1 MRILLL
7 VAILLVPQTLWAQ
20 TDKCPDEYKP
30 CVIGSSTLRTRTPGP
45 PTLVGEDGTYLGRL
59 SSNPYDPE
67 STSNPFGRFGSPYS
81 PHSINNPYGKYGSPY
96 SPYSATNPYAT
107 SAPKI
112 VDPYLGRPS
121 ANPYAPDSTANPY
134 GRYGS
139 RFSPT
144 SIKNPNSIYGSPFSP
159 HSVTNPYATT
169 TPQP

>member
-81 PHSINNPYGKYGSPY
+81 PHSINNPYGKYGSLIVRTRRRIRTRQVPRK
-96 SPYSATNPYAT
+96 SLTHT
-107 SAPKI
+107 SAGPPRI
-112 VDPYLGRPS
+112 RTPPTAPPTRMAAMGVASVPPVSRTRTVFTGAHS
-121 ANPYAPDSTANPY
+121 ALIQ
-134 GRYGS
+134 S
-139 RFSPT
+139 R
-144 SIKNPNSIYGSPFSP
+144 
-159 HSVTNPYATT
+159 NPYATT